1 MFRPGS
7 SHRGRARTAVVL
19 HRVLKAFQ
27 YRDFRVMWIGAC
39 TSTIGTWMQIVAQSW
54 LIYSLSN
61 SGFMLGLN
69 EVLGGLPIFLFS
81 LIGGVAAD
89 RMERRY
95 LLLFSQY
102 VQMTCAFLLT
112 ALVALHVVQV
122 WHILTLTF
130 ISGFGQ
136 AFGGPA
142 YSALIPTLVKKEDM
156 PNAIALNS
164 IQFNAA
170 VMVGPALAGVTLAK
184 WGNVWCFFLNGVS
197 FLAPIIALYMLK
209 VRFLPEKTAES
220 IVTSMRQGFHFISN
234 QAAMAALIILAFAM
248 TFLAVPMRTFLP
260 VFAKNIFHRGA
271 ETYALFLSVMGSGS
285 IAGSLAV
292 AAMGNIRYKGRVALT
307 TVVTLGLGIAG
318 LSLSHNIP
326 FTCIMLFLSGASMLA
341 VFTSV
346 NSLVQ
351 LIVTNEM
358 RGRVMSIY
366 NFAFRGGMGMGNL
379 AAGWLVPIFTAPVV
393 LGVNGFML
401 AGLGLYFLLFQ
412 RRVAAL

>member
-1 MFRPGS
+1 
-7 SHRGRARTAVVL
+7 
-19 HRVLKAFQ
+19 
-27 YRDFRVMWIGAC
+27 MWIGAC

-69 EVLGGLPIFLFS
+69 EVLAGLPIFLFS
-81 LIGGVAAD
+81 LLGGVAAD
-89 RMERRY
+89 RMERRH

-102 VQMTCAFLLT
+102 VQMTCAFVLT
-112 ALVALHVVQV
+112 ALVAFHVVQV
-122 WHILTLTF
+122 WHILTLSF
-130 ISGFGQ
+130 IAGLGQ

-142 YSALIPTLVKKEDM
+142 YSALIPTLVQKEDM

-170 VMVGPALAGVTLAK
+170 VMVGPALAGITLAK
-184 WGNVWCFFLNGVS
+184 WGNVWCFLLNGIS

-209 VRFLPEKTAES
+209 VRFLPEKTTES
-220 IVTSMRQGFHFISN
+220 IAASMRQGFGFIGK
-234 QAAMAALIILAFAM
+234 QGAMAALIILAFAM

-260 VFAKNIFHRGA
+260 VFAKNIFHKGA
-271 ETYALFLSVMGSGS
+271 ETYALFLSVMGCGS
-285 IAGSLAV
+285 IAGSLIV
-292 AAMGNIRYKGRVALT
+292 AAMGNVRYKGRVALT
-307 TVVTLGLGIAG
+307 TVITLGLGIAG
-318 LSLSHNIP
+318 LALSHKIVL
-326 FTCIMLFLSGASMLA
+326 TCVMLFLSGASMMA
-341 VFTSV
+341 VFASV

-358 RGRVMSIY
+358 RGRVMSVY

-393 LGVNGFML
+393 LGVNGFVL
-401 AGLGLYFLLFQ
+401 AALGIYFLLFQ

>member
-1 MFRPGS
+1 
-7 SHRGRARTAVVL
+7 
-19 HRVLKAFQ
+19 
-27 YRDFRVMWIGAC
+27 MWIGAC

-89 RMERRY
+89 RMERRH

-102 VQMTCAFLLT
+102 VQMASAFLLT

-130 ISGFGQ
+130 IAGFGQ

-142 YSALIPTLVKKEDM
+142 YSALIPTLVNKEDM

-170 VMVGPALAGVTLAK
+170 VMIGPALAGLTLAK

-197 FLAPIIALYMLK
+197 FLAPIVALYMLR
-209 VRFLPEKTAES
+209 VRFLPAKTSES
-220 IVTSMRQGFHFISN
+220 IQDSLRQGFGFISR
-234 QAAMAALIILAFAM
+234 QGAMAALIVLAFAM

-260 VFAKNIFHRGA
+260 VFAKNIFHKGA

-307 TVVTLGLGIAG
+307 TVVSLGLGIAG
-318 LSLSHNIP
+318 LSLSRSIS
-326 FTCIMLFLSGASMLA
+326 FTCLMLFLSGASMLA

-393 LGVNGFML
+393 LGANGFVL
-401 AGLGLYFLLFQ
+401 AALGLYFLFFQ

>member
-1 MFRPGS
+1 
-7 SHRGRARTAVVL
+7 VL

-27 YRDFRVMWIGAC
+27 YRDFRLMWIGAC
-39 TSTIGTWMQIVAQSW
+39 TSSIGTWMQIVAQSW

-61 SGFMLGLN
+61 SSFMLGLN
-69 EVLGGLPIFLFS
+69 EVLAGLPIFLFS
-81 LIGGVAAD
+81 LLGGVVAD
-89 RMERRY
+89 RMERRH

-102 VQMTCAFLLT
+102 VQMTCAFALT
-112 ALVALHVVQV
+112 ALVALHVVRV
-122 WHILTLTF
+122 WEILTLTF
-130 ISGFGQ
+130 IAGMGQ

-142 YSALIPTLVKKEDM
+142 YSALVPTLVNKEDM

-170 VMVGPALAGVTLAK
+170 VMIGPALAGITLAK
-184 WGNVWCFFLNGVS
+184 LGNVWCFFLNGVS
-197 FLAPIIALYMLK
+197 FLAPIISLYMLR
-209 VRFLPEKTAES
+209 VRFLPVKTGES
-220 IVTSMRQGFHFISN
+220 IAASMQTGFRFISK
-234 QAAMAALIILAFAM
+234 QGAMVALIVLAFAM

-285 IAGSLAV
+285 IVGSLTI
-292 AAMGNIRYKGRVALT
+292 AALGDSRNKGRVALT
-307 TVVTLGLGIAG
+307 TMTSLGAGIAG
-318 LSLSHNIP
+318 LALSHNIP
-326 FTCIMLFLSGASMLA
+326 FTCAMLFLSGASMMA
-341 VFTSV
+341 VFASV
-346 NSLVQ
+346 SSLVQ
-351 LIVTNEM
+351 IIVTNEM

-393 LGVNGFML
+393 LGVNGFLL
-401 AGLGLYFLLFQ
+401 AGLGIYFLLFQ

>member
-1 MFRPGS
+1 
-7 SHRGRARTAVVL
+7 
-19 HRVLKAFQ
+19 
-27 YRDFRVMWIGAC
+27 MWIGAC

-61 SGFMLGLN
+61 SSFLLGLN

-89 RMERRY
+89 RMERRH
-95 LLLFSQY
+95 LLLFSQF
-102 VQMTCAFLLT
+102 VQMASALLLT
-112 ALVALHVVQV
+112 ALVATHTVHV
-122 WHILTLTF
+122 WHILALTF
-130 ISGFGQ
+130 VAGMGQ

-142 YSALIPTLVKKEDM
+142 YSALIPTLVSKEDM

-184 WGNVWCFFLNGVS
+184 LGNVWCFFLNAIS
-197 FLAPIIALYMLK
+197 FLAPIIALNMLH

-220 IVTSMRQGFHFISN
+220 IASSMQQGFRFITRQG
-234 QAAMAALIILAFAM
+234 AMAALIVLAFAM

-260 VFAKNIFHRGA
+260 VFAKNIFHKGA

-292 AAMGNIRYKGRVALT
+292 AAMGNIRNKGRVALT
-307 TVVTLGLGIAG
+307 TLITLGLGIAG
-318 LSLSHNIP
+318 LSLSHSIA
-326 FTCIMLFLSGASMLA
+326 FTCTMLFVSGASMMA
-341 VFTSV
+341 VFASV

-379 AAGWLVPIFTAPVV
+379 AAGWLVPVFTAPMV
-393 LGVNGFML
+393 LAVNGFVL
-401 AGLGLYFLLFQ
+401 AALGLYFLFFQ

>member
-1 MFRPGS
+1 
-7 SHRGRARTAVVL
+7 
-19 HRVLKAFQ
+19 
-27 YRDFRVMWIGAC
+27 MWIGAC

-89 RMERRY
+89 RMERKH

-102 VQMTCAFLLT
+102 VQMACAFVLT
-112 ALVALHVVQV
+112 GLVALHMVHV

-130 ISGFGQ
+130 IAGMGQ

-142 YSALIPTLVKKEDM
+142 YSALIPTLVNKEDM

-170 VMVGPALAGVTLAK
+170 VMVGPALAGVALAK
-184 WGNVWCFFLNGVS
+184 WGNVWCFFLNGIS
-197 FLAPIIALYMLK
+197 FLAPIIALNMLH
-209 VRFLPEKTAES
+209 VQFLPEKTTES
-220 IVTSMRQGFHFISN
+220 IASSMQQGFGFIRK
-234 QAAMAALIILAFAM
+234 QGAMVALIGLAWAM

-260 VFAKNIFHRGA
+260 MFAKNIFHRGA

-285 IAGSLAV
+285 IIGSLVV
-292 AAMGNIRYKGRVALT
+292 AAMGNMSHKGRLALT
-307 TVVTLGLGIAG
+307 TLISLGAAIAG
-318 LSLSHNIP
+318 LALSHNLV
-326 FTCIMLFLSGASMLA
+326 FTCLMLFLSGASMMA
-341 VFTSV
+341 VFASV

-393 LGVNGFML
+393 LGVNGFVL
-401 AGLGLYFLLFQ
+401 VGLGLYFLLFQ

>member
-1 MFRPGS
+1 
-7 SHRGRARTAVVL
+7 
-19 HRVLKAFQ
+19 
-27 YRDFRVMWIGAC
+27 MWIGAC

-89 RMERRY
+89 RMERRH

-102 VQMTCAFLLT
+102 VQMASAFLLT

-142 YSALIPTLVKKEDM
+142 YSALIPTLVNKEDM

-170 VMVGPALAGVTLAK
+170 VMIGPALAGLTLAK

-197 FLAPIIALYMLK
+197 FLAPIVALYMLR
-209 VRFLPEKTAES
+209 VRFLPAKTSES
-220 IVTSMRQGFHFISN
+220 IQDSLRQGFGFISR
-234 QAAMAALIILAFAM
+234 QGAMAALIVLAFAM

-260 VFAKNIFHRGA
+260 VFAKNIFHKGA

-307 TVVTLGLGIAG
+307 TVVSLGLGIAG
-318 LSLSHNIP
+318 LSLSRSIS
-326 FTCIMLFLSGASMLA
+326 FTCLMLFLSGASMLA

-393 LGVNGFML
+393 LGANGFVL
-401 AGLGLYFLLFQ
+401 AALGLYFLFFQ

>member
-1 MFRPGS
+1 
-7 SHRGRARTAVVL
+7 
-19 HRVLKAFQ
+19 
-27 YRDFRVMWIGAC
+27 MWIGAC

-61 SGFMLGLN
+61 SGFLLGLN

-89 RMERRY
+89 RMERRH

-112 ALVALHVVQV
+112 ALVAFHVVHV

-130 ISGFGQ
+130 IAGFGQ

-164 IQFNAA
+164 IQFNTA
-170 VMVGPALAGVTLAK
+170 VMVGPALAGITLAK

-209 VRFLPEKTAES
+209 VRFLPAKTAES
-220 IVTSMRQGFHFISN
+220 IVTSMQQGFGFISKG
-234 QAAMAALIILAFAM
+234 AMAALIVLAFAM

-271 ETYALFLSVMGSGS
+271 ETYAMFLSVMGSGS

-307 TVVTLGLGIAG
+307 TVVSLGLGIAG
-318 LSLSHNIP
+318 VALSHSIP
-326 FTCIMLFLSGASMLA
+326 LTYLMLFLAGASMLA

-393 LGVNGFML
+393 LGVNGFLL

>member
-1 MFRPGS
+1 
-7 SHRGRARTAVVL
+7 
-19 HRVLKAFQ
+19 
-27 YRDFRVMWIGAC
+27 MWIGAC

-69 EVLGGLPIFLFS
+69 EVLAGLPIFLFS

-89 RMERRY
+89 RMERRH

-102 VQMTCAFLLT
+102 VQMACAFVLT
-112 ALVALHVVQV
+112 GLVALHVVHV
-122 WHILTLTF
+122 WHILTLSF
-130 ISGFGQ
+130 IAGLGQ

-142 YSALIPTLVKKEDM
+142 YSALIPTLVQKEDM

-170 VMVGPALAGVTLAK
+170 VMVGPALAGITLAK
-184 WGNVWCFFLNGVS
+184 WGNVWCFLLNGIS

-209 VRFLPEKTAES
+209 VRFLPEKTTES
-220 IVTSMRQGFHFISN
+220 IAASMRQGFGFIGK
-234 QAAMAALIILAFAM
+234 QGAMAALIVLAFAM

-260 VFAKNIFHRGA
+260 VFAKNIFHKGA
-271 ETYALFLSVMGSGS
+271 ETYALFLSVMGCGS
-285 IAGSLAV
+285 IAGSLLV
-292 AAMGNIRYKGRVALT
+292 AALGNVRYKGRLALT
-307 TVVTLGLGIAG
+307 TVITLGFGIAG
-318 LSLSHNIP
+318 LALSHQIVL
-326 FTCIMLFLSGASMLA
+326 TCVMLFLSGASMMA
-341 VFTSV
+341 VFASV

-351 LIVTNEM
+351 LIVSNEM
-358 RGRVMSIY
+358 RGRVMSVY
-366 NFAFRGGMGMGNL
+366 NFAFRGGMGVGNL

-393 LGVNGFML
+393 LGVNGFVL
-401 AGLGLYFLLFQ
+401 AALGIYFLLFQ

>member
-1 MFRPGS
+1 
-7 SHRGRARTAVVL
+7 
-19 HRVLKAFQ
+19 
-27 YRDFRVMWIGAC
+27 MWIGAC

-61 SGFMLGLN
+61 SAFMLGLN

-89 RMERRY
+89 RMERRH

-102 VQMTCAFLLT
+102 VQMACAFVLT
-112 ALVALHVVQV
+112 ALVAVHVVQV

-130 ISGFGQ
+130 IAGMGQ

-142 YSALIPTLVKKEDM
+142 YSALIPTLVNKEDM

-170 VMVGPALAGVTLAK
+170 VMIGPALAGIALAK

-197 FLAPIIALYMLK
+197 FLAPIIALNMLK
-209 VRFLPEKTAES
+209 VRFLPAKTAES
-220 IVTSMRQGFHFISN
+220 IASSMQQGFGFIRK
-234 QAAMAALIILAFAM
+234 QGAMVALIGLAWAM

-260 VFAKNIFHRGA
+260 MFAKNIFHRGA
-271 ETYALFLSVMGSGS
+271 ETYALFLSVMGCGS
-285 IAGSLAV
+285 IVGSLVV
-292 AAMGNIRYKGRVALT
+292 AGMGNVRYKGRVALT
-307 TVVTLGLGIAG
+307 TLMSLGAAIAG
-318 LSLSHNIP
+318 LALSRNLV
-326 FTCIMLFLSGASMLA
+326 FTCSMLFLSGASMMA
-341 VFTSV
+341 VFASV

-351 LIVTNEM
+351 LIVGNEM

-393 LGVNGFML
+393 LGVNGFVL
-401 AGLGLYFLLFQ
+401 VGLGLYFLLFQ

>member
-1 MFRPGS
+1 M
-7 SHRGRARTAVVL
+7 L
-19 HRVLKAFQ
+19 HRVLKAFH
-27 YRDFRVMWIGAC
+27 YRDFRIMWIGAC

-89 RMERRY
+89 RMERRH

-102 VQMTCAFLLT
+102 VQMTCAFILT
-112 ALVALHVVQV
+112 ALVAAHVVRV
-122 WHILTLTF
+122 WEILALTF

-142 YSALIPTLVKKEDM
+142 YSALIPTLVNKEDM

-170 VMVGPALAGVTLAK
+170 VMVGPALAGVALAN

-209 VRFLPEKTAES
+209 VRFLPAKTEES
-220 IVTSMRQGFHFISN
+220 IVSSMQHGFRFIGKQG
-234 QAAMAALIILAFAM
+234 AMAALIVLAFSM

-260 VFAKNIFHRGA
+260 VFAKNIFHKGA

-285 IAGSLAV
+285 ITGSLAV
-292 AAMGNIRYKGRVALT
+292 AAMGNIRNKGRVALT
-307 TVVTLGLGIAG
+307 TLVTLGLAIAG
-318 LSLSHNIP
+318 LSLSRSIAL
-326 FTCIMLFLSGASMLA
+326 TCAMLFLSGASMMA
-341 VFTSV
+341 VFASV

-379 AAGWLVPIFTAPVV
+379 AAGWLVPMFTAPVV
-393 LGVNGFML
+393 LGVNGFVL
-401 AGLGLYFLLFQ
+401 AALGLYFLLFQ

>member
-1 MFRPGS
+1 
-7 SHRGRARTAVVL
+7 
-19 HRVLKAFQ
+19 
-27 YRDFRVMWIGAC
+27 MWIGAC
-39 TSTIGTWMQIVAQSW
+39 TSAIGTWMQIVAQSW
-54 LIYSLSN
+54 LIYSLSG
-61 SGFMLGLN
+61 SSFLLGLN

-89 RMERRY
+89 RIDRRH

-112 ALVALHVVQV
+112 ALVALHIVQV

-130 ISGFGQ
+130 VAGMGQ

-170 VMVGPALAGVTLAK
+170 VMVGPALAGIALAK
-184 WGNVWCFFLNGVS
+184 LGNVWCFFLNGLS

-209 VRFLPEKTAES
+209 VRFLPQKTGES
-220 IVTSMRQGFHFISN
+220 VTDSMKHGFRFVSAQG
-234 QAAMAALIILAFAM
+234 AMAALIVLAFAM

-285 IAGSLAV
+285 IAGSLAI
-292 AAMGNIRYKGRVALT
+292 ASMGDIRSKGRVAIT
-307 TVVTLGLGIAG
+307 TLILLGLGIAG
-318 LSLSHNIP
+318 MSFSRNIVL
-326 FTCIMLFLSGASMLA
+326 TCVMLFLSGASMMA
-341 VFTSV
+341 VFASV

-379 AAGWLVPIFTAPVV
+379 AAGWLVPMFTAPVV
-393 LGVNGFML
+393 LGVNGLVL
-401 AGLGLYFLLFQ
+401 AALGLYFLFFQ

>member
-1 MFRPGS
+1 
-7 SHRGRARTAVVL
+7 
-19 HRVLKAFQ
+19 
-27 YRDFRVMWIGAC
+27 MWIGAC

-89 RMERRY
+89 RMERKH

-102 VQMTCAFLLT
+102 VQMACAFVLT
-112 ALVALHVVQV
+112 ALVGLHVIHV

-130 ISGFGQ
+130 VAGMGQ

-142 YSALIPTLVKKEDM
+142 YSALIPTLVSKEDM

-170 VMVGPALAGVTLAK
+170 VMVGPALAGIALAK

-197 FLAPIIALYMLK
+197 FLAPIIALNMLK
-209 VRFLPEKTAES
+209 VRFLPEKTTQS
-220 IVTSMRQGFHFISN
+220 IASSMQQGFGFIRK
-234 QAAMAALIILAFAM
+234 QGAMVALIGLAWAM

-260 VFAKNIFHRGA
+260 MFAKNIFHRGA
-271 ETYALFLSVMGSGS
+271 ETYALFLSVMGCGS
-285 IAGSLAV
+285 IVGSLVV
-292 AAMGNIRYKGRVALT
+292 AAMGNIRSKGRVALT
-307 TVVTLGLGIAG
+307 TLISLGAAIAG
-318 LSLSHNIP
+318 LALSRNLV
-326 FTCIMLFLSGASMLA
+326 FTCLMLFLSGASMMA
-341 VFTSV
+341 VFASV

-393 LGVNGFML
+393 LGVNGFVL
-401 AGLGLYFLLFQ
+401 VGLGLYFLLFQ